1 MWDIELFSHV
11 FVNGTN
17 TCGNIIGV
25 FAKKQKSNSELT
37 VEISVGRFLFD
48 GQTGRVV
55 NPL

>member
-1 MWDIELFSHV
+1 MWHIGLFSHV